1 MSGLR
6 YQLKGIRRDRMCIL
20 TFLLPVV
27 VGIAVN
33 LLSGVSFQSISE
45 TSFGVVRSDAA
56 DDMAVWLRQSGT
68 VTEYETLEDLCS
80 AVNDPST
87 QMIGVIQAGET
98 IRTFISGD
106 ELEVN
111 RVIADTLPQVYENR
125 TETLSVKRTLIHTE
139 TGNEGLKSILI
150 AITLVTAMFMGCTFN
165 AMNIISEKEEGIEFI
180 NQVLPMTTRSYVVQK
195 ILLGFIGGTASTVVT
210 ALICMRIGL
219 AQALPFLLIIL
230 LSAYISAL
238 IGLFIGSFSNG
249 LMIGIV
255 NIKIVM
261 ILFLA
266 PPVFFYLIVPDNAAV
281 FLISYILPSSATFY
295 GIMDLFNRQ
304 FTKLWPALAALLAHA
319 VLWSIVY
326 KLVQMRR
333 RS

>member
-1 MSGLR
+1 MIQNSCERLNHDWFSLV
-6 YQLKGIRRDRMCIL
+6 QSEAHARRRCPCL
-20 TFLLPVV
+20 TWP
-27 VGIAVN
+27 G
-33 LLSGVSFQSISE
+33 
-45 TSFGVVRSDAA
+45 
-56 DDMAVWLRQSGT
+56 
-68 VTEYETLEDLCS
+68 
-80 AVNDPST
+80 
-87 QMIGVIQAGET
+87 
-98 IRTFISGD
+98 
-106 ELEVN
+106 
-111 RVIADTLPQVYENR
+111 
-125 TETLSVKRTLIHTE
+125 
-139 TGNEGLKSILI
+139 
-150 AITLVTAMFMGCTFN
+150 
-165 AMNIISEKEEGIEFI
+165 
-180 NQVLPMTTRSYVVQK
+180 
-195 ILLGFIGGTASTVVT
+195 IGGTASTVVT

-238 IGLFIGSFSNG
+238 IGLFIGIFSNG

-281 FLISYILPSSATFY
+281 FWISYILPSSATFY

-304 FTKLWPALAALLAHA
+304 FAKLWPALAALLAHA

-333 RS
+333 RP

>member
-1 MSGLR
+1 ML
-6 YQLKGIRRDRMCIL
+6 
-20 TFLLPVV
+20 F
-27 VGIAVN
+27 
-33 LLSGVSFQSISE
+33 
-45 TSFGVVRSDAA
+45 RS
-56 DDMAVWLRQSGT
+56 
-68 VTEYETLEDLCS
+68 
-80 AVNDPST
+80 
-87 QMIGVIQAGET
+87 
-98 IRTFISGD
+98 
-106 ELEVN
+106 
-111 RVIADTLPQVYENR
+111 
-125 TETLSVKRTLIHTE
+125 
-139 TGNEGLKSILI
+139 
-150 AITLVTAMFMGCTFN
+150 LVTAMFMGCTFN

-238 IGLFIGSFSNG
+238 IGLFIGIFSNG

-281 FLISYILPSSATFY
+281 FWISYILPSSATFY

-304 FTKLWPALAALLAHA
+304 FAKLWPALAALLAHA

-333 RS
+333 RP